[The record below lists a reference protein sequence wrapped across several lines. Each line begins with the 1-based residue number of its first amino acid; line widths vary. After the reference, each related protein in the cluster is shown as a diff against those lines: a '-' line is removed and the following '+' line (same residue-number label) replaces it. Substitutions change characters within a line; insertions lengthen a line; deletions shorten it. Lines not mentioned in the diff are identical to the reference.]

1 MKTAMKVYEL
11 SFQKN
16 IRDIGGMVTKDGHHI
31 KYGRLIRGSVLTKLD
46 ENDEQIVKGFNLTD
60 IIDFRSPDE
69 FEYYPDF
76 HLDGVRMHNLPVLS
90 KKTNEEARQRMKSSD
105 GNLLWFLEDQT
116 SGFDHLVKV
125 YSEFITTQ
133 DGIDAYK
140 EFFNII
146 LNDNRVTYFHC
157 SQGKDRTGFAAY
169 LVEIALGV
177 SEEDA
182 MNDYLYSNIAMEKR
196 AEMMLRRVEYLPF
209 YNEEYKQSL
218 IDVFST
224 RVEYMNSAIK
234 AMKEHY
240 GGTLNYIKEALG
252 VDIDKLKSLYLE

>member
-1 MKTAMKVYEL
+1 MKVYEL

-16 IRDIGGMVTKDGHHI
+16 IRDIGGMVTTDGHHI
-31 KYGRLIRGSVLTKLD
+31 KYGHLIRGGVLVNLNEDDIET
-46 ENDEQIVKGFNLTD
+46 VKGFNLTD
-60 IIDFRSPDE
+60 IIDFRSSDE
-69 FEYYPDF
+69 FETYPDY
-76 HLDGVRMHNLPVLS
+76 HLDGVRMHSVPVLS
-90 KKTNEEARQRMKSSD
+90 QKTNEEVKQKIKSSD
-105 GNLLWFLEDQT
+105 GNLLWFLEDNT
-116 SGFDHLVKV
+116 SGFQHLVKV
-125 YSEFITTQ
+125 YGEFITTKE
-133 DGIDAYK
+133 GIEAYK
-140 EFFNII
+140 KFFDII
-146 LNDNRVTYFHC
+146 LKDNRVTYFHC

-169 LVEIALGV
+169 LLEIALGV

-224 RVEYMNSAIK
+224 RVEYMNSAIN

-240 GGTLNYIKEALG
+240 GGTLNFIKNALG